1 MFGSAPAVQRHEF
14 ACRVGRLKVL
24 VTVPP
29 KSDKPL
35 IWLGKYLSLA
45 LTLPAS
51 VVAGYILGA
60 VADHYLHAPILIAVG
75 ILLGM
80 AAGLIQIIRELSRD
94 SAK

>member
-1 MFGSAPAVQRHEF
+1 M
-14 ACRVGRLKVL
+14 
-24 VTVPP
+24 PP
-29 KSDKPL
+29 KSDGSL
-35 IWLGKYLSLA
+35 TWLGKYLSLA

-60 VADHYLHAPILIAVG
+60 AADHWLHWPILQAVG

-94 SAK
+94 ERRSRGHR